1 MELYTKYT
9 KKGPDKNHTA
19 SMSKQESKIIKD
31 TQEKMEVGKNGSQ
44 EKDLAEDFQVSH
56 ERMMELEF
64 KLQNT

>member
-1 MELYTKYT
+1 
-9 KKGPDKNHTA
+9 
-19 SMSKQESKIIKD
+19 MSKQESKIIKD

-56 ERMMELEF
+56 ERMMKLEF